1 MILLDK
7 YTHAVTLNNQ
17 AVLFWMHIKSSTNQS
32 SGVLL
37 YSEKYSKEHLGIIV
51 RDAGV
56 KWPSPNCKYSVQ
68 FNCSQSPSTYFQLN
82 CFWSTK
88 AQPPS
93 ESTQYKAEPH
103 GISKLTIPHFAGN
116 SFKTYS
122 DLSAFL
128 NPQSLFYYN
137 Q

>member
-51 RDAGV
+51 RDA
-56 KWPSPNCKYSVQ
+56 
-68 FNCSQSPSTYFQLN
+68 
-82 CFWSTK
+82 
-88 AQPPS
+88 
-93 ESTQYKAEPH
+93 EE
-103 GISKLTIPHFAGN
+103 
-116 SFKTYS
+116 
-122 DLSAFL
+122 
-128 NPQSLFYYN
+128 
-137 Q
+137 